1 MQRHSLQPFV
11 IMMDL
16 AQRDSKIARIPFVR
30 NNAFIL
36 YRYVIIEFLKWF
48 GLSCSFFFAA
58 FFVNNILLLAKD
70 ILSKQVPIIKM
81 MQLLFYTFPTIL
93 SYSIPLSVL
102 LATIVVM
109 VQYNAHNE
117 LLAMHAAGLSLM
129 RCYIPI
135 VFFSLLLTCVSF
147 FMNDVLL
154 PKSSV
159 GFVRLYQDILFSTP
173 GLELEPYSIRKYEG
187 SIITTQEIDGD
198 QLYFPLIIQSND
210 GDDRRI
216 IAGNTAQIIAERDKG
231 ILTLTINDVQGHS
244 HDSKNFSDYDYFRAD
259 SLSYNVLLFAL
270 NIAIRPPTAR
280 EMRAIDIKQ
289 YLDDEIPRVQEEE
302 MRSRQQIDRAR
313 FQLMHTYF
321 GLANDIDT
329 FEDANRAAEQM
340 NVRRTLLHSAV
351 AEQFFDQEFR
361 LYQTEYYRK
370 FSLPVSCFF
379 LTLFAFPVGAHLR
392 KANWSVGFGIG
403 LIASVI
409 FWFVLIG
416 GQAIAIQRKV
426 LPPFFVMFAPNIIAT
441 VAGSI
446 VFMMKRVRK

>member
-1 MQRHSLQPFV
+1 MQIRSLQPLV
-11 IMMDL
+11 IMMGLDR
-16 AQRDSKIARIPFVR
+16 RDNKIVR
-30 NNAFIL
+30 MVFMRNAFIL

-81 MQLLFYTFPTIL
+81 VQLLFYTFPTIL

-109 VQYNAHNE
+109 VQYNTHNE

-129 RCYIPI
+129 RCYVPI
-135 VFFSLLLTCVSF
+135 MFFSLLLTCASF

-187 SIITTQEIDGD
+187 SIIATQDIDEN

-210 GDDRRI
+210 GNDRRI
-216 IAGNTAQIIAERDKG
+216 IAGNTAQIIAERDNG
-231 ILTLTINDVQGHS
+231 VLTLTINDVQGHS
-244 HDSKNFSDYDYFRAD
+244 HDNKNFSSYDYFNAD

-280 EMRAIDIKQ
+280 EMRAVDVKH
-289 YLDDEIPRVQEEE
+289 YLDNEIARVQEEE
-302 MRSRQQIDRAR
+302 MRSEQQIDRMR
-313 FQLMHTYF
+313 FRLMHAYF
-321 GLANDIDT
+321 SLANSIDNV
-329 FEDANRAAEQM
+329 EAANRAIENM
-340 NVRRTLLHSAV
+340 DIHRTLLNSAI
-351 AEQFFDQEFR
+351 AGQFFDQEFR

-370 FSLPVSCFF
+370 FSLPLSCFF

-426 LPPFFVMFAPNIIAT
+426 IPPFFVMFAPNIIAT
-441 VAGSI
+441 MAGVI
-446 VFMMKRVRK
+446 VFVVKGARK

>member
-1 MQRHSLQPFV
+1 MRTRFLQPFII
-11 IMMDL
+11 IMGL
-16 AQRDSKIARIPFVR
+16 AQQDSKIVR
-30 NNAFIL
+30 MLFMRNAFIL
-36 YRYVIIEFLKWF
+36 YRYVTIEFLKWF

-93 SYSIPLSVL
+93 SYSFPLSVL

-109 VQYNAHNE
+109 VQYNTHNE

-135 VFFSLLLTCVSF
+135 MFFSLLLTCLSF

-187 SIITTQEIDGD
+187 SIIATQEINQN

-210 GDDRRI
+210 SDDRRI

-231 ILTLTINDVQGHS
+231 VLTLTINDVQGHS
-244 HDSKNFSDYDYFRAD
+244 HDGKNFADYDYFRAD

-280 EMRAIDIKQ
+280 EMRAIDVKH
-289 YLDDEIPRVQEEE
+289 YLDNETARVLEEE
-302 MRSRQQIDRAR
+302 MRSRQGIDRER
-313 FQLMHTYF
+313 FRLMHAYF
-321 GLANDIDT
+321 GLADSIND
-329 FEDANRAAEQM
+329 FGNANRAIEQM
-340 NVRRTLLHSAV
+340 DIRRNLLDSAI
-351 AEQFFDQEFR
+351 EGQFFDQEFR

-370 FSLPVSCFF
+370 FSLPLSCFF

-403 LIASVI
+403 LIASVL
-409 FWFVLIG
+409 FWFILIG

-426 LPPFFVMFAPNIIAT
+426 LPPLFVMFTPNIIAT
-441 VAGSI
+441 VTGSI
-446 VFMMKRVRK
+446 VFVVKRVWK